1 LQQISEDR
9 KNRVID
15 LYFNQHK
22 TYAEIAQIEKISPRD
37 IHTIIKEEEARRQK
51 YKQQELSSKAYE
63 LFNQKKSTVEVAI
76 SLNLTEPRVSKM
88 YREYCKLKRQ
98 DILNLID
105 KETNGKLSSFLKLYK
120 QLIKEKGMSVDQVVN
135 VVDIA
140 IHKIPYM
147 DSLYRQAKDQAEKMQ
162 CTIQRLANDIRALE
176 RKISILDAT
185 AFSSEQEC
193 RRKEQQ
199 IQELTAEKHRIER
212 LIANILNG
220 EGYSQLKQ
228 IVKENVKAVL
238 AENKQLISI
247 SFAALVQTLQ
257 NDPEM
262 IKAIYNI
269 SIANNDKDNKNN
281 NIANYFKA
289 NKDRILNLGETNY
302 ENLVKALANNAIAT
316 VISSSS
322 DPKLSLPSSV
332 LGSYNQSDTYRI
344 EEPESY
350 HHNSKHDIAD

>member
-1 LQQISEDR
+1 
-9 KNRVID
+9 
-15 LYFNQHK
+15 
-22 TYAEIAQIEKISPRD
+22 
-37 IHTIIKEEEARRQK
+37 
-51 YKQQELSSKAYE
+51 
-63 LFNQKKSTVEVAI
+63 
-76 SLNLTEPRVSKM
+76 M
-88 YREYCKLKRQ
+88 
-98 DILNLID
+98 
-105 KETNGKLSSFLKLYK
+105 
-120 QLIKEKGMSVDQVVN
+120 
-135 VVDIA
+135 
-140 IHKIPYM
+140 
-147 DSLYRQAKDQAEKMQ
+147 
-162 CTIQRLANDIRALE
+162 
-176 RKISILDAT
+176 
-185 AFSSEQEC
+185 
-193 RRKEQQ
+193 
-199 IQELTAEKHRIER
+199 
-212 LIANILNG
+212 
-220 EGYSQLKQ
+220 
-228 IVKENVKAVL
+228 

-302 ENLVKALANNAIAT
+302 EDLVKALANNAIAT